1 MRLPI
6 SPNASLMLIAP
17 LALIASIA
25 SNQVAIAQSQ
35 PYPYDTFNDTHD
47 TDYEHFYIGVD
58 SFDVL
63 QSGDYAG
70 LENPNY
76 NRLTFL
82 FAHVEEDPTTNH
94 FHGIGSYSYSGAVN
108 SPTINSTNINNRIPE
123 PYTGLPPI
131 TLQPGTGIYADKLVS
146 TSTGEEYSNLTIT
159 GVSAL
164 KSNEDIG
171 AQYLF
176 NSSNGRW
183 NNSLANA
190 MPALEL
196 VSITDGLNIADEQ
209 GLNILTKIGETY
221 TIGSG
226 DDISFTP
233 TFWTETSAS
242 AGTYSAS
249 FRLLNLGNANESS
262 FRDSGTFSVDFTP
275 VPEPSAFLG
284 VGAFAL
290 LAFFRK
296 NKLKKAVKF

>member
-25 SNQVAIAQSQ
+25 STQVATAQSQ
-35 PYPYDTFNDTHD
+35 PYPYDTFNDTRD

-63 QSGDYAG
+63 QSGNYAG

-82 FAHVEEDPTTNH
+82 FAHVEEDPTTDH
-94 FHGIGSYSYSGAVN
+94 FHGIGSYSYSGAVD

-123 PYTGLPPI
+123 PYTQLPPI
-131 TLQPGTGIYADKLVS
+131 TLQPGTGIYTDKLVS

-159 GVSAL
+159 AVSAL
-164 KSNEDIG
+164 KSNENID

-183 NNSLANA
+183 SNSLANA

-226 DDISFTP
+226 DNISFTP
-233 TFWTETSAS
+233 TFWTETSAP

-249 FRLLNLGNANESS
+249 FRLLNLANANESS

-290 LAFFRK
+290 LMFFRK
-296 NKLKKAVKF
+296 NKSKRAVKF

>member
-17 LALIASIA
+17 LALITSVAS
-25 SNQVAIAQSQ
+25 SQVAIAQSE
-35 PYPYDTFNDTHD
+35 PDRTHD
-47 TDYEHFYIGVD
+47 HDYEHYYIGVD
-58 SFDVL
+58 GFDVL

-76 NRLTFL
+76 DRLTFL
-82 FAHVEEDPTTNH
+82 FSHVEEDPTTNH
-94 FHGIGSYSYSGAVN
+94 FHGIGSYSYSGAVD
-108 SPTINSTNINNRIPE
+108 SPTINSTNTNNRIPE
-123 PYTGLPPI
+123 TYTGLPPL
-131 TLQPGTGIYADKLVS
+131 TLQPGTGIYADKLIS
-146 TSTGEEYSNLTIT
+146 TSTGEEYSNLTIKA
-159 GVSAL
+159 VSAL
-164 KSNEDIG
+164 QSNEDPG

-183 NNSLANA
+183 SDSLANA
-190 MPALEL
+190 MPTLEL

-209 GLNILTKIGETY
+209 GLNILTEIGDTY
-221 TIGSG
+221 TLGSG

-242 AGTYSAS
+242 AGTYSAT
-249 FRLLNLGNANESS
+249 FRLLDLGNTKGSS
-262 FRDSGTFSVDFTP
+262 FRESGTFNLDFTP

-290 LAFFRK
+290 LAFLRK
-296 NKLKKAVKF
+296 NRLKKAVKL

>member
-6 SPNASLMLIAP
+6 SPSASLMLIAP
-17 LALIASIA
+17 LALIGSVASD
-25 SNQVAIAQSQ
+25 QVAIAQSE
-35 PYPYDTFNDTHD
+35 PAHTHD
-47 TDYEHFYIGVD
+47 SDYEHFYIGVD

-63 QSGDYAG
+63 QSGDYTG
-70 LENPNY
+70 LENPNSG
-76 NRLTFL
+76 RLTFL

-94 FHGIGSYSYSGAVN
+94 FHGIGSYSYSGAVD

-123 PYTGLPPI
+123 TYSGLPPI

-146 TSTGEEYSNLTIT
+146 TSTGEEYSNLTIEA
-159 GVSAL
+159 VSAL
-164 KSNEDIG
+164 QSNEDIG

-196 VSITDGLNIADEQ
+196 MSITDGLNIADEQ
-209 GLNILTKIGETY
+209 GLNILTQVGENY

-242 AGTYSAS
+242 AGTYSAT
-249 FRLLNLGNANESS
+249 FRLLDLGNANGAS
-262 FRDSGTFSVDFTP
+262 FRDSATFSIDFTP
-275 VPEPSAFLG
+275 VPEPSAFFG

-296 NKLKKAVKF
+296 NRLKKAVKF

>member
-6 SPNASLMLIAP
+6 SSSASLMLIAP
-17 LALIASIA
+17 LALIGSVA
-25 SNQVAIAQSQ
+25 SNQVAIAQSE
-35 PYPYDTFNDTHD
+35 PAHTYDS
-47 TDYEHFYIGVD
+47 DYEHFYIGVD
-58 SFDVL
+58 GFDLL
-63 QSGDYAG
+63 QSGNYAG
-70 LENPNY
+70 LENPNSG
-76 NRLTFL
+76 RLTFL
-82 FAHVEEDPTTNH
+82 YSHVEEDPTTNH
-94 FHGIGSYSYSGAVN
+94 FHGIGSYSYSGAVD

-123 PYTGLPPI
+123 TYTGLPPI

-146 TSTGEEYSNLTIT
+146 TSTAEEYSNLTIEA
-159 GVSAL
+159 VSSL

-209 GLNILTKIGETY
+209 GLNILTQVGETY

-233 TFWTETSAS
+233 TFWTETSAP
-242 AGTYSAS
+242 AGTYWAS

-262 FRDSGTFSVDFTP
+262 FRDSGTFNLDFQVTP

-290 LAFFRK
+290 LAFLRK

>member
-1 MRLPI
+1 MRLPT

-17 LALIASIA
+17 LALIGSIT
-25 SNQVAIAQSQ
+25 STQVAIAQSE
-35 PYPYDTFNDTHD
+35 FNQSQ
-47 TDYEHFYIGVD
+47 DYEHLYIGVD

-70 LENPNY
+70 LENPSY

-82 FAHVEEDPTTNH
+82 FAHVYEDSTTNH
-94 FHGIGSYSYSGAVN
+94 FHGIGSYSYSGTVDN
-108 SPTINSTNINNRIPE
+108 PTINSTNTNNRIPE
-123 PYTGLPPI
+123 TYSGLPPI
-131 TLQPGTGIYADKLVS
+131 TLQPGTGIYTNKLVS
-146 TSTGEEYSNLTIT
+146 TSTGEEYSNLTIKA
-159 GVSAL
+159 VSAL
-164 KSNEDIG
+164 QTNEDIG

-209 GLNILTKIGETY
+209 GLNILTQVGETY

-242 AGTYSAS
+242 AGTYWAT
-249 FRLLNLGNANESS
+249 FRLLDLGNANGGS
-262 FRDSGTFSVDFTP
+262 FRDSGTFSIDFTP

-284 VGAFAL
+284 VGAFTL
-290 LAFFRK
+290 LAFLRK
-296 NKLKKAVKF
+296 NKLKRAVKF